1 MRGHGGPVGHG
12 PFVLNRLQGETMSHS
27 DIELSNAMLEEQ
39 EAYEVRRGAQTA
51 WCHNPSQDTREALDE
66 AEELLR
72 DAQSKLSVLNS
83 TEVPF

>member
-1 MRGHGGPVGHG
+1 
-12 PFVLNRLQGETMSHS
+12 MSHS

-39 EAYEVRRGAQTA
+39 EAYEVRRSAQTA
-51 WCHNPSQDTREALDE
+51 WCHNPSQDTREALND

-72 DAQSKLSVLNS
+72 EAQSKLSVLNE